1 MTHALECTVSA
12 VQLDQLVFDESREES
27 IGSAVV
33 AVLELETPTGDRAS
47 CAAIESAW
55 LQVCERHDVLR
66 SYFPKARYRARF
78 ASMELFSI
86 RCVRGHASVRE
97 GAEKVISE
105 WAAVPV
111 RTDTPPLARL
121 YHIHGEQDIALMI
134 VDHLLFDGMSVGLLR
149 DELNDILAGRDLP
162 PVAFGYYDFA
172 AKQNEVIEQDAP
184 RIAFWEESLQR
195 TGLRQELFVPREF
208 DEIPGADYPELLHRF
223 RVGEAGDRAGFRRV
237 ASALRCT
244 EYALVVSCFLSAI
257 RSYQD
262 HEDVGLVIATP
273 GRSLPGTERLLGNF
287 ANCLPV
293 GVRLG
298 SETTMADTVRRTSSA
313 LFDAL
318 DNDIIPRA
326 YLLRKYF
333 PQFIHE
339 DPTEPYLFVDL
350 ASSRAVTSALDPEG
364 EPWMPTAGRRG
375 EPGIS
380 AYVHLDDDV
389 MIEMSTTPAYS
400 TSTLD
405 ELARRVNEA
414 WERALAESAR

>member
-1 MTHALECTVSA
+1 MSA
-12 VQLDQLVFDESREES
+12 VQLDKLVFDESHEES

-33 AVLELETPTGDRAS
+33 AVIELEGPTGERLS

-66 SYFPKARYRARF
+66 SYFPRATYRARF
-78 ASMELFSI
+78 APMERFAL
-86 RCVRGHASVRE
+86 RCVGGHGSVRE
-97 GAEKVISE
+97 GVEKVISE
-105 WAAVPV
+105 WAAAP
-111 RTDTPPLARL
+111 THSDAPPLARM
-121 YHIHGEQDIALMI
+121 YHVHGEQNIILLI
-134 VDHLLFDGMSVGLLR
+134 VDHLLFDGMSVGLLH

-172 AKQNEVIEQDAP
+172 EQQNELIEQDGP

-208 DEIPGADYPELLHRF
+208 DEVPGADYPELLHRF
-223 RVGEAGDRAGFRRV
+223 RVGGAGDRAKLRRA

-257 RSYQD
+257 RTYQD

-293 GVRLG
+293 GIRL
-298 SETTMADTVRRTSSA
+298 SSATTMADAVRRTSTA

-339 DPTEPYLFVDL
+339 DPTEPYLFIDL

-405 ELARRVNEA
+405 ELGRRVNEA
-414 WERALAESAR
+414 WERALTESAS